1 MSLKSEFIVKAKENL
16 NAAELLFENKLY
28 NASANRSYYAAF
40 HAAITALSKEGFE
53 TERISHEA
61 AQSFFAGEL
70 IKRKKKYP
78 SSLKSYLTKLKDVR
92 HNADYKSI
100 QISKKIASRQLSKA
114 QEFVRIVVK
123 EVKDV

>member
-1 MSLKSEFIVKAKENL
+1 MNLKTEFIVKAEENL
-16 NAAELLFENKLY
+16 KAAKLLFENNLY

-40 HAAITALSKEGFE
+40 HAAITAQSKEGFE

-70 IKRKKKYP
+70 IKRKKKYQ
-78 SSLKSYLTKLKDVR
+78 SSLKSYLTKFKDVR

-114 QEFVRIVVK
+114 EEFVRIVMK
-123 EVKDV
+123 EVKNV

>member
-1 MSLKSEFIVKAKENL
+1 MRLSYYLRIS
-16 NAAELLFENKLY
+16 Y
-28 NASANRSYYAAF
+28 NASANCSYYAAF

-61 AQSFFAGEL
+61 TQSIFTGEL

-78 SSLKSYLTKLKDVR
+78 ASLKSYLIKLKNVR

-100 QISKKIASRQLSKA
+100 QISKNCFEAAI
-114 QEFVRIVVK
+114 
-123 EVKDV
+123 

>member
-1 MSLKSEFIVKAKENL
+1 MNLKTEFIVKAEENL
-16 NAAELLFENKLY
+16 KAAKLLFENNLY

-78 SSLKSYLTKLKDVR
+78 SSLKSYLTKFKDVR

-114 QEFVRIVVK
+114 EEFVRIVMK
-123 EVKDV
+123 EVKNV

>member
-1 MSLKSEFIVKAKENL
+1 LKSEFITKAAENI
-16 NAAELLFENKLY
+16 NAAKLLFENKRY

-61 AQSFFAGEL
+61 AQSIFTGEL

-78 SSLKSYLTKLKDVR
+78 ASLKSYLIELKNVR

-114 QEFVRIVVK
+114 QEFVKIVIK
-123 EVKDV
+123 EAKDV